1 MSGHSAV
8 SARQAGLAVARLGAW
23 DSTWVTAYIR
33 TLAMADGVC
42 AFGGGVLAVLARP
55 WSWGHPHH
63 APYLLFTGLLPVV
76 WWVAVVLA
84 GGYDRRFIGVGSDE
98 FRRVAAAGVS
108 VIAVIAFVAYAAKN
122 EFARGYVVVALP
134 SATASAL
141 AARYVLRKRL
151 HRRRR
156 YGACARRVVAV
167 GYAASVMDLIIEL
180 RRETKHGLAIVGAC
194 LAEGPVL
201 AEIAGVPVHGGLTG
215 IPAAVASFEADTV
228 AVLACPEL
236 GGHRL
241 RELAWDL
248 EETGTD
254 LCLLPALLDVA
265 VARTT
270 VSPVAGLPMLQ
281 VDHPKLSGV
290 RQFIKAEFDR
300 VVALLALLLVSPLL
314 GTAALAIKLSDRGPV
329 LFRQT
334 RVGRNGKTFTL
345 YKFRSMVVDAEARR
359 AQLEPRN
366 EMNGVLFKI
375 RKDPRLTPL
384 GAWLRRWSVD
394 ELPQLLNVVWGQMSL
409 VGPRP
414 WRELPYQEAAI
425 EHDYVRRRLAVKPG
439 ITGLWQVSG
448 RADLPWEESLRL
460 DVHYVENW
468 SFLLDLRILWKTG
481 RAVMR
486 RSGAY

>member
-1 MSGHSAV
+1 VSGHTAV
-8 SARQAGLAVARLGAW
+8 TAQVRLAVRQLTARDSAAWLSSYLRTVVATDGA
-23 DSTWVTAYIR
+23 
-33 TLAMADGVC
+33 C
-42 AFGGGVLAVLARP
+42 AFGGAIVAIVARP
-55 WSWGHPHH
+55 WSWGPHH
-63 APYLLFTGLLPVV
+63 VPYLIFMATLPLL
-76 WWVAVVLA
+76 WWVAVALA
-84 GGYDRRFIGVGSDE
+84 GGYNTRYIGVGPNE
-98 FRRVAAAGVS
+98 FRRVLLAGVS
-108 VIAVIAFVAYAAKN
+108 VIAAIAFVAYATKN
-122 EFARGYVVVALP
+122 VYARGYVVAALP
-134 SATASAL
+134 TATLFAL
-141 AARYVLRKRL
+141 ATRYALRKRL

-156 YGACARRVVAV
+156 YGACLRRVVAV

-180 RRETKHGLAIVGAC
+180 RREASHGLSVVGAC

-201 AEIAGVPVHGGLTG
+201 TEIAGVPVHGGLTG

-236 GGHRL
+236 GGRRL

-270 VSPVAGLPMLQ
+270 VSPVAGLPMIQ
-281 VDHPKLSGV
+281 VEHPRLAGV
-290 RQFIKAEFDR
+290 RQLIKSAFDR
-300 VVALLALLLVSPLL
+300 VAAALALLAVSPLL
-314 GTAALAIKLSDRGPV
+314 AGAAVAIKLSDSGPV

-334 RVGRNGKTFTL
+334 RVGRNGKSFTL

-359 AQLEPRN
+359 AQLEQRN

-394 ELPQLLNVVWGQMSL
+394 ELPQLVNVLRGQMSL

-414 WRELPYQEAAI
+414 WRELPYQEAAR

>member
-1 MSGHSAV
+1 MTGHTAV
-8 SARQAGLAVARLGAW
+8 TAQVRLAVRQLTARDAAAWRSVYLRTVVATDGA
-23 DSTWVTAYIR
+23 
-33 TLAMADGVC
+33 C
-42 AFGGGVLAVLARP
+42 AFGAAVAAIVARP
-55 WSWGHPHH
+55 WSWGPHH
-63 APYLLFTGLLPVV
+63 VPYLIFTATLPLL
-76 WWVAVVLA
+76 WWGAVALA
-84 GGYDRRFIGVGSDE
+84 GGYDGRYIGLGSDE
-98 FRRVAAAGVS
+98 FRRVLAAGVS
-108 VIAVIAFVAYAAKN
+108 VIAAIAFFAYATKS

-134 SATASAL
+134 TATASAL
-141 AARYVLRKRL
+141 AARYALRKRL

-156 YGACARRVVAV
+156 YGACVRRVVAA
-167 GYAASVMDLIIEL
+167 GYAAQVMDLIIEL
-180 RRETKHGLAIVGAC
+180 RRETRHGLSIVGAC

-201 AEIAGVPVHGGLTG
+201 AEIAGVPVHGGLAG
-215 IPAAVASFEADTV
+215 INAAVASYQADTV

-236 GGHRL
+236 GGRRL

-248 EETGTD
+248 EASGTD

-265 VARTT
+265 VPRTT

-281 VDHPKLSGV
+281 VDHPKLSGL
-290 RQFIKAEFDR
+290 RQLFKSLFDR
-300 VVALLALLLVSPLL
+300 VAALLALLLVAPLL
-314 GTAALAIKLSDRGPV
+314 IGAALALKLFDRGPV
-329 LFRQT
+329 VFRQT
-334 RVGRNGKTFTL
+334 RVGRNGQSFTL

-359 AQLEPRN
+359 AQLEQRN

-394 ELPQLLNVVWGQMSL
+394 ELPQLVNVLRGEMSL

-414 WRELPYQEAAI
+414 WRELPYQEAAR

>member
-1 MSGHSAV
+1 LAARDSAAWLN
-8 SARQAGLAVARLGAW
+8 SYLRAVI
-23 DSTWVTAYIR
+23 T
-33 TLAMADGVC
+33 ADGVC
-42 AFGGGVLAVLARP
+42 AFGAAVAAMVARP
-55 WSWGHPHH
+55 WSWGPHH
-63 APYLLFTGLLPVV
+63 VPYLIFTATLPLI
-76 WWVAVVLA
+76 WWAAVALA
-84 GGYDRRFIGVGSDE
+84 GGYNSRYVGLGTNE
-98 FRRVAAAGVS
+98 YRRVLVAGVS
-108 VIAVIAFVAYAAKN
+108 VIAIIAFVAYATKT

-134 SATASAL
+134 TATMSAL
-141 AARYVLRKRL
+141 AARHALRMRL
-151 HRRRR
+151 HRKRR
-156 YGACARRVVAV
+156 YGACVRRVVAV
-167 GYAASVMDLIIEL
+167 GYAAAVMDLIIEL
-180 RRETKHGLAIVGAC
+180 RRETKHGLSVVGAC

-236 GGHRL
+236 GGRRL

-265 VARTT
+265 VPRTT

-281 VDHPKLSGV
+281 VEHPKLAGL
-290 RQFIKAEFDR
+290 RQLIKSVFDR
-300 VVALLALLLVSPLL
+300 LAAAVALLLVFPLL
-314 GTAALAIKLSDRGPV
+314 AGAALAIKLSDRGPV
-329 LFRQT
+329 LFRQS
-334 RVGRNGKTFTL
+334 RVGRNGKSFML
-345 YKFRSMVVDAEARR
+345 FKFRSMVVDAEARR
-359 AQLEPRN
+359 AQLEARN

-394 ELPQLLNVVWGQMSL
+394 ELPQLVNVLRGEMSL

-414 WRELPYQEAAI
+414 WRELPYQEAAM